1 MLGRVGS
8 VRAKTSVKKHPF
20 EAIFKKVE
28 MGGEDFQMLG
38 KVGSLRAK
46 TSVKKD
52 LLEPFSVSFEVW
64 G

>member
-38 KVGSLRAK
+38 KVGARRR
-46 TSVKKD
+46 
-52 LLEPFSVSFEVW
+52 
-64 G
+64 

>member
-52 LLEPFSVSFEVW
+52 LLEPFTVSFEVW